1 MLVEL
6 VWFGEYPDE
15 TNKLPPLASIL
26 PPAIDALSKLTL
38 EPSLPEV
45 ALLTETFR
53 VLFPGST
60 VAMRI
65 VTLSPVVNSH
75 EPL

>member
-1 MLVEL
+1 VLEYVL
-6 VWFGEYPDE
+6 WNGEIPDE

-38 EPSLPEV
+38 VPSLPEV
-45 ALLTETFR
+45 ALSTETFR

-65 VTLSPVVNSH
+65 VSLSPEVNPH